1 MSDISVLYM
10 GSKDEKCTDLGGLH
24 QIQEVLLVGFG
35 VVMSLIVETSTCS
48 GRCKMLACAA
58 VDVGLELR
66 YHSVCS
72 MMRVNR

>member
-1 MSDISVLYM
+1 MSDISVLHM
-10 GSKDEKCTDLGGLH
+10 EFKDKVCTDPGGLH

-35 VVMSLIVETSTCS
+35 VLMSLIVETGTCS
-48 GRCKMLACAA
+48 GRCKMFAYAA

-72 MMRVNR
+72 MMVVNR